1 MKDKNPARNDGVT
14 PLFIAAQKGYFKICS
29 LIVENVEDKNPARNN
44 GITPLYIAA
53 KNGHFEICKMI
64 IENLGAKNP
73 VFIWKL
79 ERKFSGFFLKKYPV
93 CPFEVAKNSKIW
105 KFFRPKNYCCKYCY
119 QTMRSGNAKIN
130 KGN

>member
-1 MKDKNPARNDGVT
+1 MEAEVVEWSKVRAKLGPGVIKRVDRNIEICDEKNPEG
-14 PLFIAAQKGYFKICS
+14 PFGF
-29 LIVENVEDKNPARNN
+29 
-44 GITPLYIAA
+44 TPLYIAA

-105 KFFRPKNYCCKYCY
+105 KLLRPKNYCCKYCS
-119 QTMRSGNAKIN
+119 QTMQYGNLKN
-130 KGN
+130 KRR